1 MIISKLTTIIV
12 ILKLPN
18 SDFEIKNNNSIRN
31 IMAKLLNQSNQ
42 LKMQKIQVNISK
54 SNASP

>member
-42 LKMQKIQVNISK
+42 LKM
-54 SNASP
+54 